1 VTYAGSGTSGT
12 YTFTPDTN
20 SQIRGTISITTAD
33 LMNSIYATNGNATVT
48 SPDGTPYQFSTTS
61 GTFNPYMN
69 TGDNNEWGAF
79 FVKVLT
85 GFIAGYYGGTA
96 TPVNSQLGTTS
107 IRPTPSAAPSRPGT
121 RVR

>member
-1 VTYAGSGTSGT
+1 
-12 YTFTPDTN
+12 
-20 SQIRGTISITTAD
+20 
-33 LMNSIYATNGNATVT
+33 MNSIYATNGNATVT

-79 FVKVLT
+79 FVKLLT

-96 TPVNSQLGTTS
+96 TPVNSQLGTTP
-107 IRPTPSAAPSRPGT
+107 IDLNDDWNFDPTYAFGGTIAAGSRA
-121 RVR
+121 R